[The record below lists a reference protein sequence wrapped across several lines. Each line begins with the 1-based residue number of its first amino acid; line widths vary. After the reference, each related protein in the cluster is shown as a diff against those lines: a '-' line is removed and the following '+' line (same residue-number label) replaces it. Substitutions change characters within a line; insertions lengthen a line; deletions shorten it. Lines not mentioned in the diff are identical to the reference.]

1 MQRLEL
7 NRPRQR
13 DELPSFIEALP
24 MYPGR
29 IVVSR
34 GMIRLFIF
42 VFGFLLQCN
51 VIPTAFGLPFLR
63 MTDMIVITTIPI
75 LYIIYIR
82 MFNYAIILIHL
93 VPVIFALLMSLTFLT
108 IEAMGSYIHPFL
120 RFYIYFIFSRLL
132 SHYSGKTL

>member
-7 NRPRQR
+7 NRPQQR

-29 IVVSR
+29 IIVSR

-63 MTDMIVITTIPI
+63 ITDMIVITTIPI
-75 LYIIYIR
+75 FYIIYIR
-82 MFNYAIILIHL
+82 MFNSTIILIHL
-93 VPVIFALLMSLTFLT
+93 VPVMFALLMSLIFLT
-108 IEAMGSYIHPFL
+108 TEVMGSYIHPFL
-120 RFYIYFIFSRLL
+120 HSCIYFIFFRLL
-132 SHYSGKTL
+132 SLYSGKAP